1 MSYSVIKYV
10 ENGRKC
16 QSVVPSNWVIGK
28 NLYWPRRASE
38 EQRFYKICK
47 DPEADWQEY
56 VIEKEL
62 ISRKYILLFLAH
74 LLDQLPCNRKVVGS
88 ILAIPLI

>member
-1 MSYSVIKYV
+1 MSYSVIKYI

-16 QSVVPSNWVIGK
+16 QSVVPSNWIVGK

-56 VIEKEL
+56 AIEKEL
-62 ISRKYILLFLAH
+62 ISCKYILLFLA
-74 LLDQLPCNRKVVGS
+74 QSVEKLPCN
-88 ILAIPLI
+88 